1 MLNMLAVEDN
11 IIFAKTL
18 INKVVQ
24 SNQQLRLCMIATDG
38 EEAMNILGKEKID
51 IILLDLNL
59 PKYSGIEILDFL
71 QKNKRDEYI
80 QSIIVVSGEMNMLE
94 KIIGNPFVY
103 SYIDKT
109 QILDKVVKQ
118 VNEIS
123 KEKEFLSKKNNSK
136 IIEKIDRE
144 LVNIGYNIKYLGT
157 SYLADCIYLL
167 YNSTNKRNIKLERD
181 IYPIIAKNN
190 NTTTNTIKCDIIRAT
205 KQVENIIDKQEIIK
219 YFGYYI
225 DKKIKPKLVISTI
238 LRKLE
243 QET

>member
-1 MLNMLAVEDN
+1 M
-11 IIFAKTL
+11 K
-18 INKVVQ
+18 
-24 SNQQLRLCMIATDG
+24 S
-38 EEAMNILGKEKID
+38 
-51 IILLDLNL
+51 
-59 PKYSGIEILDFL
+59 
-71 QKNKRDEYI
+71 
-80 QSIIVVSGEMNMLE
+80 
-94 KIIGNPFVY
+94 
-103 SYIDKT
+103 
-109 QILDKVVKQ
+109 VK
-118 VNEIS
+118 
-123 KEKEFLSKKNNSK
+123 KKNFFQKKNDSK

-167 YNSTNKRNIKLERD
+167 YSSTNKRNIKLERD

-205 KQVENIIDKQEIIK
+205 KQVENIIEKQKVKK